1 MARVVH
7 FEIHADDPERA
18 AKFYQAAF
26 GWSVS
31 KWDGPMDYWLVTTGE
46 EDQPGI
52 NGAIMKRQCP
62 AGGEGFSAFVCTL
75 DVESYDDTAAK
86 VEAAG
91 GGVTSPKQAV
101 PGVGWHG
108 YFSDTE
114 GNTFGAMQPDENAK

>member
-1 MARVVH
+1 M
-7 FEIHADDPERA
+7 
-18 AKFYQAAF
+18 
-26 GWSVS
+26 GWAN
-31 KWDGPMDYWLVTTGE
+31 GLLAGTTGE

-52 NGAIMKRQCP
+52 NGAIMKRQSP
-62 AGGEGFSAFVCTL
+62 AGGEGFSAFVCTV
-75 DVESYDDTAAK
+75 DVESCDDTAAK

-91 GGVTSPKQAV
+91 GAVTSPKQAV